1 MEKSQKLQL
10 INEIKQIE
18 RELYLKRSHLGAVEA
33 MEYYIPSLRLTRE
46 LEESDIDSW
55 KEVFS
60 ALIEE
65 IGIHSTGGNSVEDIR
80 KERRG

>member
-10 INEIKQIE
+10 INEIKKIE
-18 RELYLKRSHLGAVEA
+18 RELYLKRSRFGAIEA
-33 MEYYIPSLRLTRE
+33 MEYYLPSLKLTKE

-55 KEVFS
+55 KDVFS
-60 ALIEE
+60 ELIEE
-65 IGIHSTGGNSVEDIR
+65 ISIHSTGGNSVDDIR